1 MNIHGLQKMTL
12 LDYPGHVACTVF
24 LGGCDLRCPFCHNY
38 ELAIGTAPAIM
49 DEKELLA
56 FLEKRRG
63 ILDGVAIT
71 GGEPCLRK
79 DHPELLAQIREMGY
93 GTKLDT
99 NGFHPE
105 MLRTLLDRGLVDYA
119 AVDIKNS
126 PAKYALTSGVDRV
139 DLEAL
144 SETIRLLME
153 GSIDYE
159 FRTTVVKELHTAEDM
174 HWIGGLIRGSRR
186 YFLQAFTDRDT
197 VPFEGFHAPD
207 KAVMEHY
214 LEIVRIITPGI
225 PDKKL
230 VYSLTRSY
238 YHSLVR
244 QGVRVYEYTPGF
256 CHCKMCVTD
265 DTAATCGTINM
276 DYRSLYHH
284 FENGCLYCG
293 CEAVLDTRKDFEEI
307 MAQSREVTED
317 YRNPGS
323 GMRLIQA
330 ILRLFAPLL

>member
-1 MNIHGLQKMTL
+1 MKIHGLQKMTL

-49 DEKELLA
+49 DEQELLR

-79 DHPELLAQIREMGY
+79 DLPELLAQIREMGY

-126 PAKYALTSGVDRV
+126 PSKYALTAGVDKV

-144 SETIRLLME
+144 AETIGLLTE
-153 GSIDYE
+153 SGIDYE
-159 FRTTVVKELHTAEDM
+159 FRTTVVKELHTAEDF
-174 HWIGGLIRGSRR
+174 HWIGGMIKGAKR
-186 YFLQAFTDRDT
+186 YFLQSFTDRDT
-197 VPFEGFHAPD
+197 VPFEGFHAPE
-207 KAVMEHY
+207 KQEMEHY
-214 LEIVRIITPGI
+214 LAIAREYVPAAELR
-225 PDKKL
+225 
-230 VYSLTRSY
+230 
-238 YHSLVR
+238 
-244 QGVRVYEYTPGF
+244 GVE
-256 CHCKMCVTD
+256 
-265 DTAATCGTINM
+265 
-276 DYRSLYHH
+276 
-284 FENGCLYCG
+284 
-293 CEAVLDTRKDFEEI
+293 
-307 MAQSREVTED
+307 
-317 YRNPGS
+317 
-323 GMRLIQA
+323 
-330 ILRLFAPLL
+330 